1 MTKINSYLDNFE
13 ATKRRNE
20 LAEQSKTRY
29 LSDQERNELEEIID
43 EIDRFEELVLL
54 NFD

>member
-1 MTKINSYLDNFE
+1 MHINSYLDNFE

-20 LAEQSKTRY
+20 LIQQSEIRH
-29 LSDQERNELEEIID
+29 LSDNERNELEEIID
-43 EIDRFEELVLL
+43 EIDQFQEILL